1 MIYIKKNFSN
11 RIILT
16 LNETSQLS
24 SPNYLFVFENEY
36 NLIEQPINWSQID
49 SSNFTNRYNE
59 FELIETT
66 SGSTTGGT
74 ATELNL
80 VAGQYSY
87 TVYESVI
94 PTLIV
99 AETTGRIIEKGRMVV
114 ELDTTITDNNN
125 NTTNEIYL

>member
-16 LNETSQLS
+16 LSESSQLS
-24 SPNYLFVFENEY
+24 SPNYLFIFENEF
-36 NLIEQPINWSQID
+36 NLADEPIAWHQEDTSD
-49 SSNFTNRYNE
+49 YTNRYNE
-59 FELIETT
+59 FELIESA

-74 ATELNL
+74 SNELSL
-80 VAGQYSY
+80 IAGQYSY
-87 TVYESVI
+87 TVYESVN

-114 ELDTTITDNNN
+114 ELDTTITNN
-125 NTTNEIYL
+125 NTINDIYI